1 MYDWTIDYI
10 TLGVYLIGVTVIGTL
25 TARRVS
31 SASTFFMGERRFG
44 KWMMTMFT
52 FGTGTSTDQA
62 VTTVAKTYTVG
73 ASGIW
78 YQWLWIF
85 ATPVYW
91 LLAPLFRRMRAVT
104 TADYLHARYDRSVAV
119 LFAIVGILGLAVLIG
134 VMLKAC
140 GAMVTAV
147 TGGAISEGVA
157 IYGMTILFVIY
168 GVAGGLTAAV
178 ITDFIQ
184 GILTVALSFL
194 ILPFALQAVGGLDGL
209 RVMID
214 DPSFFELIS
223 DAPGTERLGLF
234 YVIMIFLNGLI
245 GWVTTPHSMQMCG
258 AGRTDQEARV
268 GLVGGMLLKRFCT
281 MAWVLTALCGVGM
294 YMSTP
299 LHEDLVW
306 GTMARDL
313 LPGIAPGLVGLFI
326 ASVLAAVM
334 SSCDAFMVCS
344 AALFTENIYRPLIR
358 PDRSEKHYVLVGRLT
373 SIAVVAGGIL
383 LAFELPSVVD
393 GLELVWIV
401 QAMMGVSMW
410 FSFFWRRAT
419 AAAAWA
425 STLAGFATW
434 FLTSTVQVAGVT
446 LWDFN
451 GRFGH
456 LLPESMMIDGVLS
469 LPWQMLIYL
478 SVAAVVMV
486 VVSLFTAPPSEA
498 RLDSIYATLRTPVA
512 TDEPEVAPLTLPE
525 GVEPAPRDPLIDLSG
540 FEVMKPSV
548 SGVVGFLVC
557 SGLVA
562 GLIWFFAWIIG

>member
-78 YQWLWIF
+78 YQWLWLF

-104 TADYLHARYDRSVAV
+104 TADYLHVRYNQSVAV

-147 TGGAISEGVA
+147 TGGAIGEGVA

-234 YVIMIFLNGLI
+234 YVTMIVLNGLI
-245 GWVTTPHSMQMCG
+245 GWVTAPHSMQMCG
-258 AGRTDQEARV
+258 AGRTDHEARV

-281 MAWVLTALCGVGM
+281 MAWVLTALCGVGL
-294 YMSTP
+294 YMNTP

-344 AALFTENIYRPLIR
+344 AALFTENIYRPHIR
-358 PDRSEKHYVLVGRLT
+358 LGPVRKTLR
-373 SIAVVAGGIL
+373 AGGPADFHRRGGWRHSSRVRIAQRGGRAGTGLDRASHDGRVHMVQLL
-383 LAFELPSVVD
+383 LAPGD
-393 GLELVWIV
+393 RGRRMGLNARGIRDLVPD
-401 QAMMGVSMW
+401 QHGSGG
-410 FSFFWRRAT
+410 RRHALGLQQPVR
-419 AAAAWA
+419 AP
-425 STLAGFATW
+425 
-434 FLTSTVQVAGVT
+434 VARQHA
-446 LWDFN
+446 D
-451 GRFGH
+451 RRR
-456 LLPESMMIDGVLS
+456 
-469 LPWQMLIYL
+469 
-478 SVAAVVMV
+478 SVAALADADLPFGRRGGDGGRQPRHHTSVGG
-486 VVSLFTAPPSEA
+486 TAGQH
-498 RLDSIYATLRTPVA
+498 LRH
-512 TDEPEVAPLTLPE
+512 
-525 GVEPAPRDPLIDLSG
+525 PAH
-540 FEVMKPSV
+540 
-548 SGVVGFLVC
+548 
-557 SGLVA
+557 A
-562 GLIWFFAWIIG
+562 GGNG

>member
-1 MYDWTIDYI
+1 MHDWTLDYI
-10 TLGVYLIGVTVIGTL
+10 TLGAYLIAVTVIGTL
-25 TARRVS
+25 AARKVTS
-31 SASTFFMGERRFG
+31 TSTFFMGERKFG
-44 KWMMTMFT
+44 KWMMTLFT

-104 TADYLHARYDRSVAV
+104 TADYLHARYNQSVAV
-119 LFAIVGILGLAVLIG
+119 LFAIVGVLSLSVQIG

-140 GAMVTAV
+140 GAMVTSVTAGAV
-147 TGGAISEGVA
+147 SEGLA
-157 IYGMTILFVIY
+157 IYGMTVLFVIY

-184 GILTVALSFL
+184 GILTVVLSFL
-194 ILPFALQAVGGLDGL
+194 ILPFALQAVGGLGEL
-209 RVMID
+209 RVLID
-214 DPSFFELIS
+214 DPTFFDLIS
-223 DAPGTERLGLF
+223 DASGTERLGLF
-234 YVIMIFLNGLI
+234 YVIVIFVNGLI

-281 MAWVLTALCGVGM
+281 IAWVLTALCGVGL
-294 YMSTP
+294 YMNTT

-313 LPGIAPGLVGLFI
+313 LPTIAPGLVGLFI

-334 SSCDAFMVCS
+334 SSCDAFMVSS

-358 PDRSEKHYVLVGRLT
+358 PNRSEKHYVLVGRLT
-373 SIAVVAGGIL
+373 ALAVVAGGIG

-434 FLTSTVQVAGVT
+434 FLTSTIEVAGVA

-451 GRFGH
+451 GRFAH
-456 LLPESMMIDGVLS
+456 LLPANMTVEGALS

-486 VVSLFTAPPSEA
+486 VVSLLTRPPA
-498 RLDSIYATLRTPVA
+498 DDKLDSIYATLRTPVA
-512 TDEPEVAPLTLPE
+512 SDEPEVPPLTLPE
-525 GVEPAPRDPLIDLSG
+525 GVQPAPRDPLIDLPG
-540 FEVMKPSV
+540 LEIMKPSR
-548 SGVVGFLVC
+548 SGVAGFLAC
-557 SGLVA
+557 SALVA
-562 GLIWFFAWIIG
+562 SLIWFFAWILG

>member
-1 MYDWTIDYI
+1 MHDWTLDYI
-10 TLGVYLIGVTVIGTL
+10 TLGAYLIAVTVIGTL
-25 TARRVS
+25 AARKVTTAS
-31 SASTFFMGERRFG
+31 SFFMGERKFG
-44 KWMMTMFT
+44 KWMMTLFT

-104 TADYLHARYDRSVAV
+104 TADYLHARYNQSVAV
-119 LFAIVGILGLAVLIG
+119 LFAIVGVLSLSVQIG

-140 GAMVTAV
+140 GAMVTSVTAGAV
-147 TGGAISEGVA
+147 SEGLA
-157 IYGMTILFVIY
+157 IYGMTVLFVIY

-184 GILTVALSFL
+184 GILTVVLSFL
-194 ILPFALQAVGGLDGL
+194 ILPFALQAVGGLGEL
-209 RVMID
+209 RILID
-214 DPSFFELIS
+214 DPSFFDLIS
-223 DAPGTERLGLF
+223 DASGTERLGLF
-234 YVIMIFLNGLI
+234 YVIVIFVNGLI

-281 MAWVLTALCGVGM
+281 IAWVLTALCGVGL
-294 YMSTP
+294 YMNTTM
-299 LHEDLVW
+299 HEDLVW

-313 LPGIAPGLVGLFI
+313 LPTIAPGLVGLFI

-334 SSCDAFMVCS
+334 SSCDAFMVSS

-358 PDRSEKHYVLVGRLT
+358 PNRSEKHYVLVGRLT
-373 SIAVVAGGIL
+373 ALAVVAGGIG

-434 FLTSTVQVAGVT
+434 FLTSTIEVAGVT

-451 GRFGH
+451 GRFAH
-456 LLPESMMIDGVLS
+456 LLPANMTVGGALS

-478 SVAAVVMV
+478 SVAAIVMV
-486 VVSLFTAPPSEA
+486 VVSLLTRPPAEDK
-498 RLDSIYATLRTPVA
+498 LDSIYATLRTPVA
-512 TDEPEVAPLTLPE
+512 SDEPEVPPLTLPE
-525 GVEPAPRDPLIDLSG
+525 GVQPAPRDPLIDLPG
-540 FEVMKPSV
+540 LEIMKPSR
-548 SGVVGFLVC
+548 SGVAGFLAC
-557 SGLVA
+557 SALVA
-562 GLIWFFAWIIG
+562 SLIWFFAWILG

>member
-1 MYDWTIDYI
+1 MHDWTLDYI
-10 TLGVYLIGVTVIGTL
+10 TLGAYLIAVTVIGTL
-25 TARRVS
+25 AARKVTTAS
-31 SASTFFMGERRFG
+31 SFFMGERKFG
-44 KWMMTMFT
+44 KWMMTLFT

-104 TADYLHARYDRSVAV
+104 TADYLHARYNQSVAV
-119 LFAIVGILGLAVLIG
+119 LFAIVGVLSLSVQIG

-140 GAMVTAV
+140 GAMVTSVTAGAV
-147 TGGAISEGVA
+147 SEGLA
-157 IYGMTILFVIY
+157 IYGMTVLFVIY

-184 GILTVALSFL
+184 GILTVVLSFL
-194 ILPFALQAVGGLDGL
+194 ILPFALQAVGGLGEL
-209 RVMID
+209 RILID
-214 DPSFFELIS
+214 DPSFFDLIS
-223 DAPGTERLGLF
+223 DASGTGRLGLF
-234 YVIMIFLNGLI
+234 YVIVIFVNGLI

-281 MAWVLTALCGVGM
+281 IAWVLTALCGVGL
-294 YMSTP
+294 YMNTT

-313 LPGIAPGLVGLFI
+313 LPTIAPGLVGLFI

-334 SSCDAFMVCS
+334 SSCDAFMVSS

-358 PDRSEKHYVLVGRLT
+358 PDRSEKHYVLVGRLAAL
-373 SIAVVAGGIL
+373 AVVAGGIG

-434 FLTSTVQVAGVT
+434 FFTSTIEVAGVA

-451 GRFGH
+451 GRFAH
-456 LLPESMMIDGVLS
+456 LLPANMTVEGALS

-478 SVAAVVMV
+478 SVAAIVMV
-486 VVSLFTAPPSEA
+486 VVSLLTRPPAEEK
-498 RLDSIYATLRTPVA
+498 LDSIYATLRTPVA
-512 TDEPEVAPLTLPE
+512 SDEPEVPPLTLPE
-525 GVEPAPRDPLIDLSG
+525 GVQPAPRDPLIDLPG
-540 FEVMKPSV
+540 LEIMKPSR
-548 SGVVGFLVC
+548 SGVAGFLAC
-557 SGLVA
+557 SALVA
-562 GLIWFFAWIIG
+562 SLIWFFAWILG